1 MDLKETPRYIA
12 DLENTITGL
21 ARKYPG
27 TEAIFN
33 HKYSSFLTALR
44 EELGLNGNTIVYSK
58 EGKEYEL
65 KDIIGKVSF
74 ALEYHNSF
82 VTGVYL
88 KEPKDNNADEIFY
101 LGLRGNPNDKAYLEF
116 ELELKRTLGLKHYS
130 RPSPSNLLGEIVLQ
144 GAISKYYV
152 PLGIKEGDRN
162 SITGP
167 LILFSYE

>member
-12 DLENTITGL
+12 DLENTINGL
-21 ARKYPG
+21 VRKYPG
-27 TEAIFN
+27 TEAIVN
-33 HKYSSFLTALR
+33 HKHSSFLTVLR
-44 EELGLNGNTIVYSK
+44 EELGLNENTIVYSK
-58 EGKEYEL
+58 EGEKHKL
-65 KDIIGKVSF
+65 KDIIGEVSF

-82 VTGVYL
+82 VTGAYL

-101 LGLRGNPNDKAYLEF
+101 LGLRGNPKDKAYLEF
-116 ELELKRTLGLKHYS
+116 ELKLKITLGLKHYS
-130 RPSPSNLLGEIVLQ
+130 RPNPLDLLGEIVLQ